1 MTQDGQNNDMLEQLM
16 RLRHLTELTGALHEA
31 QLLQFK
37 MWTAVLFT
45 KESTVEI
52 KNERKD
58 KDISYIIRGD
68 VDNLKEKAKAVC
80 EWTSRIV
87 GDEWSIQVKLKGKRT
102 KLVYRHGEV
111 L

>member
-1 MTQDGQNNDMLEQLM
+1 MENNQDNDMLEQLM

-37 MWTAVLFT
+37 MWTAVLFN

-52 KNERKD
+52 KNQSKN
-58 KDISYIIRGD
+58 KQISYIVRGE
-68 VDNLKEKAKAVC
+68 VDNLKDKARAIC
-80 EWTSRIV
+80 DWTRKIV
-87 GDEWSIQVKLKGKRT
+87 GNEWEVEVKQKGKRT
-102 KLVYRHGEV
+102 KLVYREGEM